1 MSGII
6 VALIGICGTI
16 LGTLIGGISTHLLHY
31 KNRKSE
37 ETKII
42 NESIHYLLEVFFLV
56 NRLNF
61 EKMIDAYV
69 DYYLQEIRKIF
80 PKMDDDSIE
89 SIKKQFYPQ
98 LKNTIV
104 PLSQKYSF
112 EKLKELEND
121 YKSMLDKLSIV
132 LPVDAYYL
140 RGKND
145 VKSLL
150 NLLSDYLKEVEFTGI
165 EKEDVLRNLIG
176 NMQSSLTTK
185 AIDEY
190 ADGIKKELTVLLSKT
205 DRYNRKIGKKTIDDI
220 VSTMLT
226 EDEKR
231 EINTLIGSVLE
242 QIKKDAAK
250 TTVS

>member
-16 LGTLIGGISTHLLHY
+16 LGTLIGGISTHRLHY
-31 KNRKSE
+31 KNRKFE

-56 NRLNF
+56 NRLNL
-61 EKMIDAYV
+61 EKMIKAYS
-69 DYYLQEIRKIF
+69 DYCGQEIRKIF
-80 PKMDDDSIE
+80 PEANDNSIE
-89 SIKKQFYPQ
+89 SIKKQIHSQ

-150 NLLSDYLKEVEFTGI
+150 NLLSDCLKEVEFTGI
-165 EKEDVLRNLIG
+165 EKEDVLRNLLS

-205 DRYNRKIGKKTIDDI
+205 DRYNRKIGKKTIDGI

-231 EINTLIGSVLE
+231 DINTVLE
-242 QIKKDAAK
+242 QIKKDATK

>member
-104 PLSQKYSF
+104 PLSQKYS
-112 EKLKELEND
+112 L
-121 YKSMLDKLSIV
+121 
-132 LPVDAYYL
+132 
-140 RGKND
+140 
-145 VKSLL
+145 
-150 NLLSDYLKEVEFTGI
+150 
-165 EKEDVLRNLIG
+165 
-176 NMQSSLTTK
+176 
-185 AIDEY
+185 
-190 ADGIKKELTVLLSKT
+190 
-205 DRYNRKIGKKTIDDI
+205 
-220 VSTMLT
+220 LT

-231 EINTLIGSVLE
+231 DINTLIGSVLE